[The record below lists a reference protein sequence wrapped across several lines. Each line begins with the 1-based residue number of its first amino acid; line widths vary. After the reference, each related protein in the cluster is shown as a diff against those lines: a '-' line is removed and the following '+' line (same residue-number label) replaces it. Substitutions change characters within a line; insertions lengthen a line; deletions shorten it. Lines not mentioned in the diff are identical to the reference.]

1 MPQLDVV
8 TFINQYVWIISS
20 ITVIVILTVTLL
32 LPSVK
37 KLIEIR
43 INTSNDNY
51 SFINKKKFSGLKK
64 LMIN

>member
-8 TFINQYVWIISS
+8 TFINQYIWIISS
-20 ITVIVILTVTLL
+20 ITVIVVLAVTLL
-32 LPSVK
+32 LPSIK

-43 INTSNDNY
+43 ISTSNDNY
-51 SFINKKKFSGLKK
+51 SFVSNKKFSGLKK

>member
-8 TFINQYVWIISS
+8 TFINQYIWIISS
-20 ITVIVILTVTLL
+20 ITVFVVLAVILL
-32 LPSVK
+32 LPSIK

-43 INTSNDNY
+43 ISTSNDDY
-51 SFINKKKFSGLKK
+51 SFVSNKKFSGLKK